1 MDWHDG
7 ARPIGMRQYG
17 LGVALLGPI
26 GMRQYGLGVAL
37 LACANTGSVSPY
49 WHAPIRALVVRCVR
63 AKALSPCFL
72 GVRIR
77 CARFFKALYSG
88 FGVGMR
94 RLMVADIAPIWDR
107 LFPIG
112 FVIRDQERIE

>member
-1 MDWHDG
+1 
-7 ARPIGMRQYG
+7 MR
-17 LGVALLGPI
+17 LALLACANTGLSPYWHAPI
-26 GMRQYGLGVAL
+26 RAWVAL

-63 AKALSPCFL
+63 AKALAPCFL

-77 CARFFKALYSG
+77 CARFSKALYSG
-88 FGVGMR
+88 FGVVKR
-94 RLMVADIAPIWDR
+94 RLIVADIAPIWDR

-112 FVIRDQERIE
+112 FVIRD

>member
-1 MDWHDG
+1 M
-7 ARPIGMRQYG
+7 MG
-17 LGVALLGPI
+17 L
-26 GMRQYGLGVAL
+26 AL